1 MWVSD
6 SCSCSAAMAHLS
18 LLALTVRCR
27 KEQYHSFKNK
37 LQQKHIIRTGEI
49 TMLAK
54 NSFKTLVVTSAVV
67 SLGGLSSAMASEGY
81 SDDVVKIGVLTD
93 MSGIYTDLSG
103 EAAVEAVR
111 MAVEDFGG
119 ELNGVP
125 IEVIYGD
132 HRNRADTGASRARE
146 WYDNEGVDMINDLSN
161 SGVALAVAAV
171 AEERQRHAI
180 LNSSSNIGLT
190 NDYCSPYVTHY
201 TYDAHSLAHGTGK
214 SIVEDGGDTWFFLTV
229 DFAFGIGLE
238 QQVSEVVREAG
249 GQVVGAARHPL
260 DTTDFSS
267 YALQAQASGA
277 EIIGI
282 ASTGADAIN
291 AINALAEFGVTPD
304 QRPAALLLWYDDVVS
319 LGLETAQGLM
329 LTNAFYWDANDETRE
344 FSQRFYER
352 TGRMPNMAHA
362 GNYSSTMHY
371 LNAVE
376 AAGTDDASAVSE
388 AMREMEVNDFFASG
402 GYIRPNGRMVHD
414 QYLWEVKSPD
424 ESEYDY
430 DFLRLITTIP
440 GEEAFQPL
448 EESTCHLL
456 DND

>member
-1 MWVSD
+1 MSGK
-6 SCSCSAAMAHLS
+6 SPIKAIALSSAA
-18 LLALTVRCR
+18 LAMGTAC
-27 KEQYHSFKNK
+27 
-37 LQQKHIIRTGEI
+37 
-49 TMLAK
+49 
-54 NSFKTLVVTSAVV
+54 
-67 SLGGLSSAMASEGY
+67 SAMASNGF
-81 SDDVVKIGVLTD
+81 SDDVVRIGVLTD

-119 ELNGVP
+119 EVGGVP
-125 IEVIYGD
+125 VEVVYGD

-146 WYDNEGVDMINDLSN
+146 WYDNDGVDMINDLSN

-180 LNSSSNIGLT
+180 VNSSSTIGLT

-238 QQVSEVVREAG
+238 EQVSEVVREAG
-249 GQVVGAARHPL
+249 GQVLGAARHPMN
-260 DTTDFSS
+260 TTDFSS

-291 AINALAEFGVTPD
+291 AINALSEFGVSPD
-304 QRPAALLLWYDDVVS
+304 QRPAALLLWYDDIVS
-319 LGLETAQGLM
+319 LGLDTAQGLL

-344 FSQRFYER
+344 FSERFYER

-376 AAGTDDASAVSE
+376 AAGSDEPDAVSE
-388 AMREMEVNDFFASG
+388 KMRELEINDFFASG

-414 QYLWEVKSPD
+414 QYMWEVKAPS

-430 DFLRLITTIP
+430 DFLRLVTTIP

-448 EESTCHLL
+448 ENSTCHLL
-456 DND
+456 DNDV

>member
-1 MWVSD
+1 MP
-6 SCSCSAAMAHLS
+6 A
-18 LLALTVRCR
+18 T
-27 KEQYHSFKNK
+27 
-37 LQQKHIIRTGEI
+37 
-49 TMLAK
+49 
-54 NSFKTLVVTSAVV
+54 NSFKTLAVSSVVL
-67 SLGGLSSAMASEGY
+67 SLGGLSSAMASAGY
-81 SDDVVKIGVLTD
+81 TDDVVRIGVLTD

-103 EAAVEAVR
+103 EAAVTAVQ

-119 ELNGVP
+119 EVNGVP
-125 IEVIYGD
+125 IEVIHGD

-146 WYDNEGVDMINDLSN
+146 WYGSEGVDMINDLSN

-171 AEERQRHAI
+171 ADEQQRHAI
-180 LNSSSNIGLT
+180 VNSSSNIGLT
-190 NDYCSPYVTHY
+190 NDYCSPFVTHY

-238 QQVSEVVREAG
+238 EQVSEVVREAG

-260 DTTDFSS
+260 NTTDFSS

-291 AINALAEFGVTPD
+291 AINALAEFGVTPG
-304 QRPAALLLWYDDVVS
+304 QRPAALLLWYDDIVS
-319 LGLETAQGLM
+319 LGLDTAQGLM

-376 AAGTDDASAVSE
+376 AAGTDDATAVSE
-388 AMREMEVNDFFASG
+388 KMRELEINDFFASG

-414 QYLWEVKSPD
+414 QYLWEVKAPD

-430 DFLRLITTIP
+430 DFLRLVTTIP

-448 EESTCHLL
+448 EKSTCHLL
-456 DND
+456 GND

>member
-1 MWVSD
+1 MP
-6 SCSCSAAMAHLS
+6 ATH
-18 LLALTVRCR
+18 
-27 KEQYHSFKNK
+27 
-37 LQQKHIIRTGEI
+37 
-49 TMLAK
+49 
-54 NSFKTLVVTSAVV
+54 SFKTLVVSSALV
-67 SLGGLSSAMASEGY
+67 SLGAMNGAMASDAY
-81 SDDVVKIGVLTD
+81 SDGVVRIGVLTD

-119 ELNGVP
+119 EVNGVP
-125 IEVIYGD
+125 IEVIHGD

-146 WYDNEGVDMINDLSN
+146 WYNNDGVDMINDLSN

-171 AEERQRHAI
+171 ADELQRHAI
-180 LNSSSNIGLT
+180 VNSSSNIGLT

-201 TYDAHSLAHGTGK
+201 TYDAYSLAQGTGQ

-238 QQVSEVVREAG
+238 EQVSQVVRDAG

-260 DTTDFSS
+260 NTTDFSS

-304 QRPAALLLWYDDVVS
+304 QRPAALLLWYDDIVS
-319 LGLETAQGLM
+319 LGLDTAQGLM
-329 LTNAFYWDANDETRE
+329 LTNAFYWDANEETRE

-376 AAGTDDASAVSE
+376 AAGTDDATAVSE
-388 AMREMEVNDFFASG
+388 TMREMEINDFFASG
-402 GYIRPNGRMVHD
+402 GYIRANGRMVHD
-414 QYLWEVKSPD
+414 QYLWEVKSPE

-430 DFLRLITTIP
+430 DFLRLLATIP
-440 GEEAFQPL
+440 GEDAFQPL

-456 DND
+456 NGN

>member
-1 MWVSD
+1 MP
-6 SCSCSAAMAHLS
+6 A
-18 LLALTVRCR
+18 T
-27 KEQYHSFKNK
+27 
-37 LQQKHIIRTGEI
+37 
-49 TMLAK
+49 
-54 NSFKTLVVTSAVV
+54 NSFKTLAVSSAIL
-67 SLGGLSSAMASEGY
+67 SLGGLSSAMASAGY
-81 SDDVVKIGVLTD
+81 TDDVVRIGVLTD

-103 EAAVEAVR
+103 EAAVAAVQ

-119 ELNGVP
+119 EVNGIP
-125 IEVIYGD
+125 IEVIHGD

-146 WYDNEGVDMINDLSN
+146 WYGSEGVDMINDLSN

-171 AEERQRHAI
+171 ADEQQRHAI
-180 LNSSSNIGLT
+180 VNSSSNIGLT
-190 NDYCSPYVTHY
+190 NDYCSPFVTHY

-238 QQVSEVVREAG
+238 EQVSEVVREAG

-260 DTTDFSS
+260 NTTDFSS

-291 AINALAEFGVTPD
+291 AINALAEFGVTPG
-304 QRPAALLLWYDDVVS
+304 QRPAALLLWYDDIVS
-319 LGLETAQGLM
+319 LGLDTAQGLM

-371 LNAVE
+371 LNAIE
-376 AAGTDDASAVSE
+376 AAGTDDATAVSE
-388 AMREMEVNDFFASG
+388 KMRELEINDFFATG

-414 QYLWEVKSPD
+414 QYLWEVKAPD

-430 DFLRLITTIP
+430 DFLRLVTTIP

-448 EESTCHLL
+448 EKSTCHLL
-456 DND
+456 GND

>member
-1 MWVSD
+1 MP
-6 SCSCSAAMAHLS
+6 
-18 LLALTVRCR
+18 
-27 KEQYHSFKNK
+27 
-37 LQQKHIIRTGEI
+37 
-49 TMLAK
+49 AK
-54 NSFKTLVVTSAVV
+54 PSFKTLVVSSAVL
-67 SLGGLSSAMASEGY
+67 SLGSIASAMASDDY
-81 SDDVVKIGVLTD
+81 SDGVVRIGVLTD

-119 ELNGVP
+119 EVNGVP

-146 WYDNEGVDMINDLSN
+146 WYNNDGVDMINDLSN

-171 AEERQRHAI
+171 ADEQQRHAI
-180 LNSSSNIGLT
+180 VNSSSNIGLT

-201 TYDAHSLAHGTGK
+201 TYDAYSLAQGTGQ

-238 QQVSEVVREAG
+238 EQVSEVVRDAG

-304 QRPAALLLWYDDVVS
+304 QRPAALLLWYDDIVS
-319 LGLETAQGLM
+319 LGLDTAQGLL

-362 GNYSSTMHY
+362 GNYSSTIHY

-376 AAGTDDASAVSE
+376 AAGTDAPDAVSE
-388 AMREMEVNDFFASG
+388 QMRELEINDFFASG
-402 GYIRPNGRMVHD
+402 GYIRDNGRMVHD

-430 DFLRLITTIP
+430 DFLRLVTTIP
-440 GEEAFQPL
+440 GEDAFQPL
-448 EESTCHLL
+448 DESTCHLL
-456 DND
+456 NGN

>member
-1 MWVSD
+1 MP
-6 SCSCSAAMAHLS
+6 A
-18 LLALTVRCR
+18 
-27 KEQYHSFKNK
+27 
-37 LQQKHIIRTGEI
+37 KH
-49 TMLAK
+49 
-54 NSFKTLVVTSAVV
+54 SFKTLALSTAVL
-67 SLGGLSSAMASEGY
+67 SLGGFTSAMASETY
-81 SDDVVKIGVLTD
+81 SDGVVRIGVLTD

-119 ELNGVP
+119 EVNGVP
-125 IEVIYGD
+125 IEVIHGD

-146 WYDNEGVDMINDLSN
+146 WYNNDGVDMINDLSN

-171 AEERQRHAI
+171 AAEQQRHAI
-180 LNSSSNIGLT
+180 VNSSSNIGLT

-201 TYDAHSLAHGTGK
+201 TYDAYSLAQGTGQ

-238 QQVSEVVREAG
+238 EQVSQVVRDAG

-260 DTTDFSS
+260 NTTDFSS

-304 QRPAALLLWYDDVVS
+304 QRPAALLLWYDDIVS

-329 LTNAFYWDANDETRE
+329 LTNAFYWDANEGTRE

-376 AAGTDDASAVSE
+376 AAGTDDATAVSE
-388 AMREMEVNDFFASG
+388 KMRELEINDFFATG

-414 QYLWEVKSPD
+414 QYLWEVKSPE

-430 DFLRLITTIP
+430 DFLRQLATIP
-440 GEEAFQPL
+440 GEDAFQPL

-456 DND
+456 NGN

>member
-1 MWVSD
+1 M
-6 SCSCSAAMAHLS
+6 SAKTPLKTFALSSIVLAM
-18 LLALTVRCR
+18 
-27 KEQYHSFKNK
+27 
-37 LQQKHIIRTGEI
+37 G
-49 TMLAK
+49 
-54 NSFKTLVVTSAVV
+54 SAT
-67 SLGGLSSAMASEGY
+67 SAMASNGF
-81 SDDVVKIGVLTD
+81 SDDAVRIGVLTD

-119 ELNGVP
+119 EVGGVP
-125 IEVIYGD
+125 IEVTYGD

-146 WYDNEGVDMINDLSN
+146 WYDNEGVDMINDLAN

-180 LNSSSNIGLT
+180 VNSSSNIGLT
-190 NDYCSPYVTHY
+190 NEYCSPYVTHY

-214 SIVEDGGDTWFFLTV
+214 SIVENGGDTWFFLTV

-238 QQVSEVVREAG
+238 EQVSEVVREAG

-304 QRPAALLLWYDDVVS
+304 QSPAALLLWYDDIES

-329 LTNAFYWDANDETRE
+329 LTNAFYWDANEETRE
-344 FSQRFYER
+344 FSERFYER
-352 TGRMPNMAHA
+352 TGRMPNMAQA

-371 LNAVE
+371 LNSVE
-376 AAGTDDASAVSE
+376 AAGTDDPDAVSE
-388 AMREMEVNDFFASG
+388 KMRELKINDFFAKD

-414 QYLWEVKSPD
+414 QYLWEVKSPE

-430 DFLRLITTIP
+430 DYLRRVTTIP

-456 DND
+456 DNDE

>member
-1 MWVSD
+1 MSGK
-6 SCSCSAAMAHLS
+6 SPIKAIALSSAA
-18 LLALTVRCR
+18 LAMGTAC
-27 KEQYHSFKNK
+27 
-37 LQQKHIIRTGEI
+37 
-49 TMLAK
+49 
-54 NSFKTLVVTSAVV
+54 
-67 SLGGLSSAMASEGY
+67 SAMASNGF
-81 SDDVVKIGVLTD
+81 SDDVVRIGVLTD

-119 ELNGVP
+119 EVGGVP
-125 IEVIYGD
+125 VEVVYGD

-146 WYDNEGVDMINDLSN
+146 WYDNDGVDMINDLSN

-180 LNSSSNIGLT
+180 VNSSSTIGLT

-238 QQVSEVVREAG
+238 EQVSEVVREAG
-249 GQVVGAARHPL
+249 GQVLGAARHPMN
-260 DTTDFSS
+260 TTDFSS

-291 AINALAEFGVTPD
+291 AINALSEFGVSPD
-304 QRPAALLLWYDDVVS
+304 QRPAALLLWYDDIVS
-319 LGLETAQGLM
+319 LGLDTAQGLL

-344 FSQRFYER
+344 FSERFYER

-376 AAGTDDASAVSE
+376 AAGSDDPDAVSE
-388 AMREMEVNDFFASG
+388 KIRELEINDFFASG

-414 QYLWEVKSPD
+414 QYMWEVKAPS

-430 DFLRLITTIP
+430 DFLRLVTTIP

-448 EESTCHLL
+448 ENSTCHLL
-456 DND
+456 DNDV

>member
-1 MWVSD
+1 MSAKTPFKAIAL
-6 SCSCSAAMAHLS
+6 SSAA
-18 LLALTVRCR
+18 LAMGTAC
-27 KEQYHSFKNK
+27 
-37 LQQKHIIRTGEI
+37 
-49 TMLAK
+49 
-54 NSFKTLVVTSAVV
+54 
-67 SLGGLSSAMASEGY
+67 SAMASNGF
-81 SDDVVKIGVLTD
+81 SDDEVRIGVLTD

-119 ELNGVP
+119 EVDGVP
-125 IEVIYGD
+125 IEVTYGD

-146 WYDNEGVDMINDLSN
+146 WYDDEGVDMINDLSN

-180 LNSSSNIGLT
+180 VNSSSNIGLT

-238 QQVSEVVREAG
+238 EQVSEVVRDAG
-249 GQVVGAARHPL
+249 GQVLGAARHPM
-260 DTTDFSS
+260 DTSDFSS

-304 QRPAALLLWYDDVVS
+304 QRPAALLLWYDDIDT

-344 FSQRFYER
+344 FSERFYER
-352 TGRMPNMAHA
+352 TGRMPNMAQA

-376 AAGTDDASAVSE
+376 AAGSDDPDAVSE
-388 AMREMEVNDFFASG
+388 KMRELKINDFFAKD

-414 QYLWEVKSPD
+414 QYLWEVKAPG

-430 DFLRLITTIP
+430 DYLRLVTTIP

-456 DND
+456 DNDE

>member
-1 MWVSD
+1 MP
-6 SCSCSAAMAHLS
+6 ATN
-18 LLALTVRCR
+18 AL
-27 KEQYHSFKNK
+27 
-37 LQQKHIIRTGEI
+37 
-49 TMLAK
+49 
-54 NSFKTLVVTSAVV
+54 KTLVLSSAVV
-67 SLGGLSSAMASEGY
+67 GLGSLGSAMANEGY
-81 SDDVVKIGVLTD
+81 SDDVVRIGVLTD

-103 EAAVEAVR
+103 EAAVTAVE

-119 ELNGVP
+119 EIDGIP
-125 IEVIYGD
+125 IEVIHGD

-146 WYDNEGVDMINDLSN
+146 WYDSEGVDMINDLSN

-171 AEERQRHAI
+171 ADEQQRHAI
-180 LNSSSNIGLT
+180 VNSSSNIGLT
-190 NDYCSPYVTHY
+190 NDACSPYVTHY

-238 QQVSEVVREAG
+238 EQVSNVVREAG

-304 QRPAALLLWYDDVVS
+304 QRPAALLLWYDDIVS

-352 TGRMPNMAHA
+352 TGRMPNMAQA

-371 LNAVE
+371 LNAIE
-376 AAGTDDASAVSE
+376 AAGSDDPDAVSE
-388 AMREMEVNDFFASG
+388 KMRELEINDFFASG

-414 QYLWEVKSPD
+414 QYLWEVKAPG

-430 DFLRLITTIP
+430 DFLRLVTTIP

>member
-1 MWVSD
+1 MP
-6 SCSCSAAMAHLS
+6 ATNS
-18 LLALTVRCR
+18 LKA
-27 KEQYHSFKNK
+27 
-37 LQQKHIIRTGEI
+37 
-49 TMLAK
+49 
-54 NSFKTLVVTSAVV
+54 LVVSSAVL

-81 SDDVVKIGVLTD
+81 SDGVVRIGVLTD

-119 ELNGVP
+119 EVNGVP

-146 WYDNEGVDMINDLSN
+146 WYANGGVDMINDLSN

-171 AEERQRHAI
+171 ADEQQRHAI
-180 LNSSSNIGLT
+180 VNSSSNIGLT

-238 QQVSEVVREAG
+238 EQVSDVVREAG

-277 EIIGI
+277 EIVGI

-291 AINALAEFGVTPD
+291 AINALAEFGVTPV
-304 QRPAALLLWYDDVVS
+304 QRPAALLLWYDDIVS
-319 LGLETAQGLM
+319 LGLETAQGLL
-329 LTNAFYWDANDETRE
+329 LTNAFYWDANEGTRE
-344 FSQRFYER
+344 FAQRFYER

-371 LNAVE
+371 LNAV
-376 AAGTDDASAVSE
+376 AAADTDDATAVSE
-388 AMREMEVNDFFASG
+388 KMRELEINDFFASG

-414 QYLWEVKSPD
+414 QYMWEVKAPA

-430 DFLRLITTIP
+430 DYLRLVKVIP

-448 EESTCHLL
+448 EQSSCYLVTG
-456 DND
+456 

>member
-1 MWVSD
+1 MP
-6 SCSCSAAMAHLS
+6 A
-18 LLALTVRCR
+18 
-27 KEQYHSFKNK
+27 
-37 LQQKHIIRTGEI
+37 KH
-49 TMLAK
+49 
-54 NSFKTLVVTSAVV
+54 SFKTLALSTAVL
-67 SLGGLSSAMASEGY
+67 SLGGFTSAMASEAY
-81 SDDVVKIGVLTD
+81 SDGVVRIGVLTD

-119 ELNGVP
+119 EVNGVP
-125 IEVIYGD
+125 IEVIHGD

-146 WYDNEGVDMINDLSN
+146 WYNNDGVDMINDLSN

-171 AEERQRHAI
+171 AAEQQRHAI
-180 LNSSSNIGLT
+180 VNSSSNIGLT

-201 TYDAHSLAHGTGK
+201 TYDAYSLAQGTGQ

-238 QQVSEVVREAG
+238 EQVSQVVRDAG

-260 DTTDFSS
+260 NTTDFSS

-304 QRPAALLLWYDDVVS
+304 QRPAALLLWYDDIVS

-329 LTNAFYWDANDETRE
+329 LTNAFYWDANEGTRE

-376 AAGTDDASAVSE
+376 AAGTDDATAVSE
-388 AMREMEVNDFFASG
+388 KMRELEINDFFATG

-414 QYLWEVKSPD
+414 QYLWEVKSPE

-430 DFLRLITTIP
+430 DFLRLLATIP
-440 GEEAFQPL
+440 GEDAFQPL

-456 DND
+456 NGN

>member
-1 MWVSD
+1 MP
-6 SCSCSAAMAHLS
+6 ATNS
-18 LLALTVRCR
+18 L
-27 KEQYHSFKNK
+27 
-37 LQQKHIIRTGEI
+37 
-49 TMLAK
+49 
-54 NSFKTLVVTSAVV
+54 KTLVVSSTVLG
-67 SLGGLSSAMASEGY
+67 LGGLSHAMASEGY
-81 SDDVVKIGVLTD
+81 TDDVVRIGVLTD

-103 EAAVEAVR
+103 EAALEAVR

-119 ELNGVP
+119 EVNGVP
-125 IEVIYGD
+125 IEVIHGD

-171 AEERQRHAI
+171 ADEQKRHAI
-180 LNSSSNIGLT
+180 VNSSSNIGLT

-238 QQVSEVVREAG
+238 EQVSEVVREAG

-291 AINALAEFGVTPD
+291 AINALAEFGVTPE
-304 QRPAALLLWYDDVVS
+304 QRPAALLLWYDDIVS

-371 LNAVE
+371 LNAIE
-376 AAGTDDASAVSE
+376 AAGSDDPDAVSE
-388 AMREMEVNDFFASG
+388 TMRELEINDFFASG

-414 QYLWEVKSPD
+414 QYLWEVKAPA

-430 DFLRLITTIP
+430 DFLRLVTTIP

>member
-1 MWVSD
+1 
-6 SCSCSAAMAHLS
+6 
-18 LLALTVRCR
+18 
-27 KEQYHSFKNK
+27 
-37 LQQKHIIRTGEI
+37 
-49 TMLAK
+49 
-54 NSFKTLVVTSAVV
+54 
-67 SLGGLSSAMASEGY
+67 MASDGY
-81 SDDVVKIGVLTD
+81 SDGVVRIGVLTD

-119 ELNGVP
+119 EVNGVP

-146 WYDNEGVDMINDLSN
+146 WYNNEGVDMINDLSN

-171 AEERQRHAI
+171 ADEQKRHAI
-180 LNSSSNIGLT
+180 VNSSSNIGLT

-201 TYDAHSLAHGTGK
+201 TYDAHSLAQGTGQ

-238 QQVSEVVREAG
+238 EQVSDVVREAG

-291 AINALAEFGVTPD
+291 AINALSEFGVTPE
-304 QRPAALLLWYDDVVS
+304 QRPAALLLWYDDIVS

-329 LTNAFYWDANDETRE
+329 LTNAFYWDANDEARE

-371 LNAVE
+371 LNAIE
-376 AAGTDDASAVSE
+376 AAGSDDPDAVSE
-388 AMREMEVNDFFASG
+388 KMRELEINDFFASG

-430 DFLRLITTIP
+430 DFLRLVTTIP
-440 GEEAFQPL
+440 GEDAFQPL
-448 EESTCHLL
+448 KASTCRLL
-456 DND
+456 NGS

>member
-1 MWVSD
+1 MP
-6 SCSCSAAMAHLS
+6 ATN
-18 LLALTVRCR
+18 AL
-27 KEQYHSFKNK
+27 
-37 LQQKHIIRTGEI
+37 
-49 TMLAK
+49 
-54 NSFKTLVVTSAVV
+54 KTLVLSSAVV
-67 SLGGLSSAMASEGY
+67 GLGSLSSAMASEGY
-81 SDDVVKIGVLTD
+81 SDDVVRIGVLTD

-103 EAAVEAVR
+103 EAAVTAVE

-119 ELNGVP
+119 EIDGIP
-125 IEVIYGD
+125 IEVIHGD

-146 WYDNEGVDMINDLSN
+146 WYDSEGVDMINDLSN

-171 AEERQRHAI
+171 ADEQQRHAI
-180 LNSSSNIGLT
+180 VNSSSNIGLT
-190 NDYCSPYVTHY
+190 NDACSPYVTHY

-238 QQVSEVVREAG
+238 EQVSNVVREAG

-304 QRPAALLLWYDDVVS
+304 QRPAALLLWYDDIVS

-352 TGRMPNMAHA
+352 TGRMPNMAQA

-371 LNAVE
+371 LNAIE
-376 AAGTDDASAVSE
+376 AAGSDDPDAVSE
-388 AMREMEVNDFFASG
+388 KMRELEINDFFASG

-414 QYLWEVKSPD
+414 QYLWEVKAPG

-430 DFLRLITTIP
+430 DFLRLVTTIP

>member
-1 MWVSD
+1 MPTKS
-6 SCSCSAAMAHLS
+6 
-18 LLALTVRCR
+18 
-27 KEQYHSFKNK
+27 SFK
-37 LQQKHIIRTGEI
+37 
-49 TMLAK
+49 
-54 NSFKTLVVTSAVV
+54 SLVLTSAVV
-67 SLGGLSSAMASEGY
+67 SLGGLSSAVASEGY
-81 SDDVVKIGVLTD
+81 SDDMVQIGVLTD

-111 MAVEDFGG
+111 MAVEDFGS
-119 ELNGVP
+119 EVNGVP

-146 WYDNEGVDMINDLSN
+146 WYNNDGVDMINDLSN

-171 AEERQRHAI
+171 ADEQQRHAI
-180 LNSSSNIGLT
+180 VNSSSNIGLT

-201 TYDAHSLAHGTGK
+201 TYDAYSLAQGTGK

-282 ASTGADAIN
+282 SSTGADAIN

-304 QRPAALLLWYDDVVS
+304 QRPAALLLWYDDIVS
-319 LGLETAQGLM
+319 LGLETAQDLM

-376 AAGTDDASAVSE
+376 AAGTDDAAAVSK
-388 AMREMEVNDFFASG
+388 AMREMKINDFFASD

-430 DFLRLITTIP
+430 DFLRLLTTIP

>member
-1 MWVSD
+1 MP
-6 SCSCSAAMAHLS
+6 
-18 LLALTVRCR
+18 
-27 KEQYHSFKNK
+27 
-37 LQQKHIIRTGEI
+37 
-49 TMLAK
+49 AK
-54 NSFKTLVVTSAVV
+54 TPLKTFA
-67 SLGGLSSAMASEGY
+67 LSSIVLAMGAASGAMASNGF
-81 SDDVVKIGVLTD
+81 SDDVVRIGVLTD

-119 ELNGVP
+119 EVGGVP

-146 WYDNEGVDMINDLSN
+146 WYDNDGVDMINDLSN

-180 LNSSSNIGLT
+180 SNSASNIGLT

-201 TYDAHSLAHGTGK
+201 TYDAYSLAQGTGK
-214 SIVEDGGDTWFFLTV
+214 TIVEDGGDTWFFLTV

-238 QQVSEVVREAG
+238 EQVSEVVREAG

-291 AINALAEFGVTPD
+291 AINALSEFGVSPD
-304 QRPAALLLWYDDVVS
+304 QRPAALLLWYDDIVS
-319 LGLETAQGLM
+319 LGLETAQGLL

-352 TGRMPNMAHA
+352 TGRMPNMAQA

-376 AAGTDDASAVSE
+376 AAGTDDPDAVSE
-388 AMREMEVNDFFASG
+388 QMRELEINDFFASG

-414 QYLWEVKSPD
+414 QYLWEVKAPD

-430 DFLRLITTIP
+430 DFLRLVTTIP

-448 EESTCHLL
+448 EDSSCHLL
-456 DND
+456 EHNQ

>member
-1 MWVSD
+1 MP
-6 SCSCSAAMAHLS
+6 A
-18 LLALTVRCR
+18 
-27 KEQYHSFKNK
+27 
-37 LQQKHIIRTGEI
+37 KH
-49 TMLAK
+49 
-54 NSFKTLVVTSAVV
+54 SFKTLALSTAVL
-67 SLGGLSSAMASEGY
+67 SLGGFTSAMASEAY
-81 SDDVVKIGVLTD
+81 SDGVVRIGVLTD

-119 ELNGVP
+119 EVNGVP
-125 IEVIYGD
+125 IEVIHGD

-146 WYDNEGVDMINDLSN
+146 WYNNDGVDMINDLSN

-171 AEERQRHAI
+171 AAEQQRHAI
-180 LNSSSNIGLT
+180 VNSSSNIGLT

-201 TYDAHSLAHGTGK
+201 TYDAYSLAQGTGQ

-238 QQVSEVVREAG
+238 EQVSQVVRDAG

-260 DTTDFSS
+260 NTTDFSS

-304 QRPAALLLWYDDVVS
+304 QRPAALLLWYDDIVS

-329 LTNAFYWDANDETRE
+329 LTNAFYWDANEGTRE

-371 LNAVE
+371 LRAVE
-376 AAGTDDASAVSE
+376 AAGTDDATAVSE
-388 AMREMEVNDFFASG
+388 KMRELEINDFFASG

-414 QYLWEVKSPD
+414 QYLWEVKSPE

-430 DFLRLITTIP
+430 DFLRLLATIP
-440 GEEAFQPL
+440 GEDAFQPL

-456 DND
+456 NGN

>member
-1 MWVSD
+1 M
-6 SCSCSAAMAHLS
+6 SAKFPIKAFA
-18 LLALTVRCR
+18 
-27 KEQYHSFKNK
+27 
-37 LQQKHIIRTGEI
+37 
-49 TMLAK
+49 
-54 NSFKTLVVTSAVV
+54 
-67 SLGGLSSAMASEGY
+67 LSSAALAFGATSGAMASNGF
-81 SDDVVKIGVLTD
+81 SDDVVRIGVLTD

-119 ELNGVP
+119 EVGGVP
-125 IEVIYGD
+125 IEVTYGD

-180 LNSSSNIGLT
+180 VNASSTVQLT
-190 NDYCSPYVTHY
+190 NEYCSPYVTHY

-238 QQVSEVVREAG
+238 EQVSEVVREAG
-249 GQVVGAARHPL
+249 GQVLGAARHPMN
-260 DTTDFSS
+260 TTDFSS

-277 EIIGI
+277 KIIGI

-291 AINALAEFGVTPD
+291 AINALSEFGVSPD
-304 QRPAALLLWYDDVVS
+304 QRPAALLLWYDDIVS
-319 LGLETAQGLM
+319 LGLDTAQGLL
-329 LTNAFYWDANDETRE
+329 LTNAFYWDANEETRE
-344 FSQRFYER
+344 FSERFYER
-352 TGRMPNMAHA
+352 TGRMPNMSQA

-376 AAGTDDASAVSE
+376 AAGTDDPDAVSE
-388 AMREMEVNDFFASG
+388 QMRELEINDFFASG

-414 QYLWEVKSPD
+414 QYMWEVKAPG

-430 DFLRLITTIP
+430 DFLRLVTTIP

-448 EESTCHLL
+448 ENSTCHLL
-456 DND
+456 DNEV

>member
-1 MWVSD
+1 M
-6 SCSCSAAMAHLS
+6 SAKSPLKTIALS
-18 LLALTVRCR
+18 
-27 KEQYHSFKNK
+27 
-37 LQQKHIIRTGEI
+37 
-49 TMLAK
+49 
-54 NSFKTLVVTSAVV
+54 SAV
-67 SLGGLSSAMASEGY
+67 LAMGATFSAMASNGF
-81 SDDVVKIGVLTD
+81 SDDEVRIGVLTD

-119 ELNGVP
+119 KVGGVP
-125 IEVIYGD
+125 IEVTHGD
-132 HRNRADTGASRARE
+132 HRNKADTGASRARE
-146 WYDNEGVDMINDLSN
+146 WYDDEGIDMINDLSN

-180 LNSSSNIGLT
+180 VNSSSNIGLT

-238 QQVSEVVREAG
+238 EQVSEVVREAG
-249 GQVVGAARHPL
+249 GQVLGAARHPI
-260 DTTDFSS
+260 DTSDFSS

-304 QRPAALLLWYDDVVS
+304 QRPAALLLWYDDIVS
-319 LGLETAQGLM
+319 LGLETAQGLL

-344 FSQRFYER
+344 FSKRFYDR
-352 TGRMPNMAHA
+352 TGRMPNMAQA
-362 GNYSSTMHY
+362 GNYSSTIHY

-376 AAGTDDASAVSE
+376 AAGSDDPDAVSE
-388 AMREMEVNDFFASG
+388 QMRKLEINDFFAKG

-414 QYLWEVKSPD
+414 QYLWEVKAPD

-430 DFLRLITTIP
+430 DFMRLVTTIP

-456 DND
+456 DNDE

>member
-1 MWVSD
+1 MP
-6 SCSCSAAMAHLS
+6 A
-18 LLALTVRCR
+18 
-27 KEQYHSFKNK
+27 
-37 LQQKHIIRTGEI
+37 KH
-49 TMLAK
+49 
-54 NSFKTLVVTSAVV
+54 SFKTLALSSALLG
-67 SLGGLSSAMASEGY
+67 LGGFASAMASEGY
-81 SDDVVKIGVLTD
+81 SDGVVRIGVLTD

-119 ELNGVP
+119 EVGGVP
-125 IEVIYGD
+125 IEVIHGD

-146 WYDNEGVDMINDLSN
+146 WYNNDGVDMINDLSN

-171 AEERQRHAI
+171 ADELQRHAI
-180 LNSSSNIGLT
+180 VNSSSNIGLT
-190 NDYCSPYVTHY
+190 NDYCSPFVTHY
-201 TYDAHSLAHGTGK
+201 TYDAYSLAQGTGQ

-238 QQVSEVVREAG
+238 EQVSQVVRNAG

-304 QRPAALLLWYDDVVS
+304 QRPAALLLWYDDIVS

-329 LTNAFYWDANDETRE
+329 LTNAFYWDANDQTRE

-371 LNAVE
+371 LRAVE
-376 AAGTDDASAVSE
+376 AAGTDDATAVSE
-388 AMREMEVNDFFASG
+388 KMRELEINDFFASG

-414 QYLWEVKSPD
+414 QYLWEVKTPE

-430 DFLRLITTIP
+430 DFLRLLATIP
-440 GEEAFQPL
+440 GEDAFQPL
-448 EESTCHLL
+448 VESTCHLL
-456 DND
+456 NGN

>member
-1 MWVSD
+1 MPTKTPLK
-6 SCSCSAAMAHLS
+6 AA
-18 LLALTVRCR
+18 V
-27 KEQYHSFKNK
+27 
-37 LQQKHIIRTGEI
+37 
-49 TMLAK
+49 
-54 NSFKTLVVTSAVV
+54 
-67 SLGGLSSAMASEGY
+67 LSSAILGIGTASGALANNGF
-81 SDDVVKIGVLTD
+81 SDDVVRIGVLTD

-103 EAAVEAVR
+103 EAAVEAVH

-125 IEVIYGD
+125 IEVIHGD

-171 AEERQRHAI
+171 ADERQRHAI
-180 LNSSSNIGLT
+180 VNSSSNIGLT

-238 QQVSEVVREAG
+238 EQVSEVVREAG

-277 EIIGI
+277 EIIGV

-291 AINALAEFGVTPD
+291 AINALAEFGVIPA
-304 QRPAALLLWYDDVVS
+304 QRPAALLLWYDDIIS

-329 LTNAFYWDANDETRE
+329 LTNAFYWDANDGTRQ
-344 FSQRFYER
+344 FSERFYER

-376 AAGTDDASAVSE
+376 AAGSDDPDAVSE
-388 AMREMEVNDFFASG
+388 QMRQLEINDFFATG

-414 QYLWEVKSPD
+414 QYMWEVKAPD

-430 DFLRLITTIP
+430 DFLRLISTIP
-440 GEEAFQPL
+440 GEDAFQPL
-448 EESTCHLL
+448 ENSTCHLL
-456 DND
+456 DNDL

>member
-1 MWVSD
+1 MP
-6 SCSCSAAMAHLS
+6 AINS
-18 LLALTVRCR
+18 L
-27 KEQYHSFKNK
+27 
-37 LQQKHIIRTGEI
+37 
-49 TMLAK
+49 
-54 NSFKTLVVTSAVV
+54 KTLTATSV
-67 SLGGLSSAMASEGY
+67 LLGLSGLASGVASADY
-81 SDDVVKIGVLTD
+81 SDEVVRIGVLTD

-103 EAAVEAVR
+103 EAAVTAVH

-119 ELNGVP
+119 EVNGIP
-125 IEVIYGD
+125 IEVIHGD

-146 WYDNEGVDMINDLSN
+146 WYANEGVDMINDLSN

-171 AEERQRHAI
+171 ADEQQRHAI
-180 LNSSSNIGLT
+180 VNSASNIGLT
-190 NDYCSPYVTHY
+190 NDYCSPFVTHY
-201 TYDAHSLAHGTGK
+201 TYDAYSLAQGTGK
-214 SIVEDGGDTWFFLTV
+214 SIVEDGGNTWFFLTV

-238 QQVSEVVREAG
+238 EQVSDVVREAG

-277 EIIGI
+277 DIIGI

-291 AINALAEFGVTPD
+291 AINALAEFGVIPE
-304 QRPAALLLWYDDVVS
+304 QRPAALLLWYDDIVS
-319 LGLETAQGLM
+319 LGLETAQGLL
-329 LTNAFYWDANDETRE
+329 LTNAFYWDANEETRE

-376 AAGTDDASAVSE
+376 AAGTDDPTAVSDK
-388 AMREMEVNDFFASG
+388 MRELEINDFFATG

-430 DFLRLITTIP
+430 DFLRPVHTIP

-448 EESTCHLL
+448 EASSCHLL

>member
-1 MWVSD
+1 MP
-6 SCSCSAAMAHLS
+6 
-18 LLALTVRCR
+18 
-27 KEQYHSFKNK
+27 
-37 LQQKHIIRTGEI
+37 
-49 TMLAK
+49 AK
-54 NSFKTLVVTSAVV
+54 NSLKTLVVSSAVL

-81 SDDVVKIGVLTD
+81 SDDVVRIGVLTD

-119 ELNGVP
+119 EVNGVP
-125 IEVIYGD
+125 IEVIHGD

-146 WYDNEGVDMINDLSN
+146 WYNNDGVDMINDLSN

-171 AEERQRHAI
+171 ADEQQRHAI
-180 LNSSSNIGLT
+180 VNSSSNIGLT

-201 TYDAHSLAHGTGK
+201 TYDAYSLAQGTGK

-238 QQVSEVVREAG
+238 EQVSNVVREAG

-304 QRPAALLLWYDDVVS
+304 QRPAALLLWYDDIVS

-376 AAGTDDASAVSE
+376 AAGTDDATAVSE
-388 AMREMEVNDFFASG
+388 AMREMEINDFFASG

-430 DFLRLITTIP
+430 DFLRLVTSIP

-448 EESTCHLL
+448 EKSTCHLL
-456 DND
+456 NGN

>member
-1 MWVSD
+1 MSAKAPFKAIAL
-6 SCSCSAAMAHLS
+6 SSAA
-18 LLALTVRCR
+18 LAMGTAC
-27 KEQYHSFKNK
+27 
-37 LQQKHIIRTGEI
+37 
-49 TMLAK
+49 
-54 NSFKTLVVTSAVV
+54 
-67 SLGGLSSAMASEGY
+67 SAMASNGF
-81 SDDVVKIGVLTD
+81 SDDVVRIGVLTD

-119 ELNGVP
+119 EVGGVP
-125 IEVIYGD
+125 IEVTYGD

-146 WYDNEGVDMINDLSN
+146 WYDDGGVDMINDLSN

-180 LNSSSNIGLT
+180 VNSSSNIGLT

-238 QQVSEVVREAG
+238 EQVSEVVREAG

-304 QRPAALLLWYDDVVS
+304 QRPAALLLWYDDIDS

-344 FSQRFYER
+344 FSERFYER
-352 TGRMPNMAHA
+352 TGRMPNMAQA

-376 AAGTDDASAVSE
+376 AAGSDDPDAVSE
-388 AMREMEVNDFFASG
+388 KMRELEINDFFAQG

-414 QYLWEVKSPD
+414 QYLWEVKSPE

-430 DFLRLITTIP
+430 DYLRLVTTIP

-456 DND
+456 DNDE

>member
-1 MWVSD
+1 MP
-6 SCSCSAAMAHLS
+6 A
-18 LLALTVRCR
+18 
-27 KEQYHSFKNK
+27 
-37 LQQKHIIRTGEI
+37 KH
-49 TMLAK
+49 
-54 NSFKTLVVTSAVV
+54 SFKTLALSSALLG
-67 SLGGLSSAMASEGY
+67 LGGFTSAMASEGY
-81 SDDVVKIGVLTD
+81 SDGVVRIGVLTD

-119 ELNGVP
+119 EVDGVP
-125 IEVIYGD
+125 IEVIHGD

-146 WYDNEGVDMINDLSN
+146 WYNNDGVDMINDLSN

-171 AEERQRHAI
+171 ADELQRHAI
-180 LNSSSNIGLT
+180 VNSSSNIGLT
-190 NDYCSPYVTHY
+190 NDYCSPFVTHY
-201 TYDAHSLAHGTGK
+201 TYDAYSLAQGTGQ

-238 QQVSEVVREAG
+238 EQVSQVVRNAG

-304 QRPAALLLWYDDVVS
+304 QRPAALLLWYDDIVS

-329 LTNAFYWDANDETRE
+329 LTNAFYWDANDQTRE

-371 LNAVE
+371 LSAVE
-376 AAGTDDASAVSE
+376 AAGTDDATAVSE
-388 AMREMEVNDFFASG
+388 KMRELEINDFFASG

-414 QYLWEVKSPD
+414 QYLWVVKSPE

-430 DFLRLITTIP
+430 DFLRLLATIP
-440 GEEAFQPL
+440 GEDAFQPL

-456 DND
+456 NGN

>member
-1 MWVSD
+1 MSAKTPFKAIAL
-6 SCSCSAAMAHLS
+6 SSAA
-18 LLALTVRCR
+18 LAMGTAC
-27 KEQYHSFKNK
+27 
-37 LQQKHIIRTGEI
+37 
-49 TMLAK
+49 
-54 NSFKTLVVTSAVV
+54 
-67 SLGGLSSAMASEGY
+67 SAMASNGF
-81 SDDVVKIGVLTD
+81 SDDEVRIGVLTD

-119 ELNGVP
+119 EVGGVP
-125 IEVIYGD
+125 IEVTYGD

-146 WYDNEGVDMINDLSN
+146 WYDDEGVDMINDLSN

-180 LNSSSNIGLT
+180 VNSSSNIGLT

-229 DFAFGIGLE
+229 DFAFGVGLE
-238 QQVSEVVREAG
+238 EQVSEVVRDAG
-249 GQVVGAARHPL
+249 GQVLGAARHPM
-260 DTTDFSS
+260 DTSDFSS

-304 QRPAALLLWYDDVVS
+304 QRPAALLLWYDDIDT

-344 FSQRFYER
+344 FSERFYER
-352 TGRMPNMAHA
+352 TGRMPNMAQA

-376 AAGTDDASAVSE
+376 AAGSDDPDAVSE
-388 AMREMEVNDFFASG
+388 KMRELKINDFFAKD

-414 QYLWEVKSPD
+414 QYLWEVKAPD

-430 DFLRLITTIP
+430 DYLRLVTTIP

-456 DND
+456 DNDE

>member
-1 MWVSD
+1 MP
-6 SCSCSAAMAHLS
+6 A
-18 LLALTVRCR
+18 
-27 KEQYHSFKNK
+27 
-37 LQQKHIIRTGEI
+37 KH
-49 TMLAK
+49 
-54 NSFKTLVVTSAVV
+54 SFKTLALSTAVL
-67 SLGGLSSAMASEGY
+67 SLGGFTNAMASDAY
-81 SDDVVKIGVLTD
+81 SDGVVRIGVLTD

-119 ELNGVP
+119 EVNGVP
-125 IEVIYGD
+125 IEVIHGD

-146 WYDNEGVDMINDLSN
+146 WYNNDGVDMINDLSN

-171 AEERQRHAI
+171 AAEQQRHAI
-180 LNSSSNIGLT
+180 VNSSSNIGLT

-201 TYDAHSLAHGTGK
+201 TYDAYSLAQGTGQ

-238 QQVSEVVREAG
+238 EQVSQVVRDAG

-260 DTTDFSS
+260 NTTDFSS

-304 QRPAALLLWYDDVVS
+304 QRPAALLLWYDDIVS

-329 LTNAFYWDANDETRE
+329 LTNAFYWDANEGTRE

-371 LNAVE
+371 LRAVE
-376 AAGTDDASAVSE
+376 AAGTDDATAVSE
-388 AMREMEVNDFFASG
+388 KMRELEINDFFASG

-414 QYLWEVKSPD
+414 QYLWEVKSPE

-430 DFLRLITTIP
+430 DFLRLLATIP
-440 GEEAFQPL
+440 GEDAFQPL

-456 DND
+456 NGN

>member
-1 MWVSD
+1 MP
-6 SCSCSAAMAHLS
+6 ATTS
-18 LLALTVRCR
+18 L
-27 KEQYHSFKNK
+27 
-37 LQQKHIIRTGEI
+37 
-49 TMLAK
+49 
-54 NSFKTLVVTSAVV
+54 KTLVVSSAVL
-67 SLGGLSSAMASEGY
+67 SMGGLSSAMASEGHT
-81 SDDVVKIGVLTD
+81 DDIVRIGVLTD

-103 EAAVEAVR
+103 EAAVTAVQ

-119 ELNGVP
+119 EVNGVP
-125 IEVIYGD
+125 IEVIHGD

-146 WYDNEGVDMINDLSN
+146 WYDSEGVDMINDLSN

-171 AEERQRHAI
+171 ADEQQRHAI
-180 LNSSSNIGLT
+180 VNSSSNIGLT

-238 QQVSEVVREAG
+238 EQVSEVVREAG

-260 DTTDFSS
+260 NTTDFSS

-304 QRPAALLLWYDDVVS
+304 QRPAALLLWYDDIVS

-352 TGRMPNMAHA
+352 TGRMPNMAQA

-371 LNAVE
+371 LNAIE
-376 AAGTDDASAVSE
+376 AAGTDDAAAVAE
-388 AMREMEVNDFFASG
+388 KMRELEINDFFASG

-424 ESEYDY
+424 ESQYDY
-430 DFLRLITTIP
+430 DFLRLVNTIP